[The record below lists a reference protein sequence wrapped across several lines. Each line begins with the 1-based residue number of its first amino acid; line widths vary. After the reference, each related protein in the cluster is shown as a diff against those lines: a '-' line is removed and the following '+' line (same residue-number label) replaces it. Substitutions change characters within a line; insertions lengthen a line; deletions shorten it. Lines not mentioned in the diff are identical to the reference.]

1 VCFADTARVLDLLHD
16 HQVVARQVVL
26 NTLQCEMLD
35 HRREQTRDVVLVESQ
50 RVRHLLLAE
59 VVRYLHLDGGV
70 LEVSVEGLRG
80 GRGHGLDLLQQLLR
94 GDPGGV
100 WVHRL
105 GKGLHGRL
113 LLVCRPPRLDVQ
125 DVDCFLVLLSLLP
138 ICISIVLLSLSS
150 SSWRAEAS
158 FARRSCTLSSL
169 AERIFLT
176 LLRRRLLGWILG
188 HFSLRRNHRRRRG
201 VLLSGFRRRVFIR
214 HAF

>member
-1 VCFADTARVLDLLHD
+1 VCFADIGRCLEQFEGLKDVVDVVLELVTARVLDLLHD
-16 HQVVARQVVL
+16 HQVVARQVVA

-59 VVRYLHLDGGV
+59 GDDGGV

-80 GRGHGLDLLQQLLR
+80 GRGHGLDLLLQLLR

-113 LLVCRPPRLDVQ
+113 LLVCRLHRLDVQ
-125 DVDCFLVLLSLLP
+125 DVDCFLVLLSLLL
-138 ICISIVLLSLSS
+138 ICISIVLL
-150 SSWRAEAS
+150 
-158 FARRSCTLSSL
+158 
-169 AERIFLT
+169 FLVIELESRGQLRKAVLHT
-176 LLRRRLLGWILG
+176 LLVGG
-188 HFSLRRNHRRRRG
+188 KDFSYPASSPSWLDPW
-201 VLLSGFRRRVFIR
+201 
-214 HAF
+214 AF